1 MGIVA
6 NHGEVPSGG
15 DHFAAAPHTGAGFQS
30 LADIVHRHTHGTA
43 CSHRC
48 QCIGHIEHAG
58 QVQVYRIG
66 LSAAAQPEAG
76 AVCPQLNGIGIE
88 ICLIAAAVGDFR
100 TGHFAVQPLAVVI
113 VCIDH
118 CRITPAEQQF
128 LCLIIIFHG
137 AVIVQ
142 VILRQVGKHRR
153 REMGFADPLLHQPER
168 RNLHNHIITACLC
181 HFCIQSHQV
190 VDKRRGVVGV
200 DDLVPDLVLNGT
212 DQPHFSAVFRENML
226 DEIGDRGLAVGT
238 GDTNETHFPFRMP
251 EPCGTEFSVQ
261 GTGVLGEDL
270 PVAQSQI
277 MIYQNR
283 RGSLF
288 QSLRCGSVSVKAF
301 TPNAG
306 EHHAGL
312 HLSGI
317 VRQSGDLQIL
327 QTGFRIVFQKRI
339 QLHFSH
345 PFCAVLPQITSIGSV
360 RCLTGGQCQSH

>member
-1 MGIVA
+1 
-6 NHGEVPSGG
+6 
-15 DHFAAAPHTGAGFQS
+15 
-30 LADIVHRHTHGTA
+30 
-43 CSHRC
+43 
-48 QCIGHIEHAG
+48 
-58 QVQVYRIG
+58 
-66 LSAAAQPEAG
+66 
-76 AVCPQLNGIGIE
+76 
-88 ICLIAAAVGDFR
+88 
-100 TGHFAVQPLAVVI
+100 
-113 VCIDH
+113 
-118 CRITPAEQQF
+118 
-128 LCLIIIFHG
+128 
-137 AVIVQ
+137 
-142 VILRQVGKHRR
+142 
-153 REMGFADPLLHQPER
+153 
-168 RNLHNHIITACLC
+168 
-181 HFCIQSHQV
+181 
-190 VDKRRGVVGV
+190 
-200 DDLVPDLVLNGT
+200 
-212 DQPHFSAVFRENML
+212 ML

-288 QSLRCGSVSVKAF
+288 QSLRCGSVSVKSF